1 MEESL
6 RKIYQEKLVKLERER
21 QELLDRKL
29 RGIATE
35 IESARYRALEWAI
48 QSVRDRLDDKKRSA
62 YAAPAIHINY

>member
-62 YAAPAIHINY
+62 YAAPDIKINN

>member
-6 RKIYQEKLVKLERER
+6 RKIYQKKLVKLERER

-62 YAAPAIHINY
+62 YAAPAIKINN

>member
-6 RKIYQEKLVKLERER
+6 RKIYQEELARLERER

-62 YAAPAIHINY
+62 YAAPYIHINH